1 MPPFNYQYDMA
12 DSQWRDLRENAVTI
26 LRKPRTENLQC
37 TALTPRSLTH
47 HHHQLLRAFSWLYHT
62 PFAEWDQQLVLL
74 NAELPFTLC
83 SVWQCSREWLVA
95 EALAQ
100 QLACLPAH
108 HTATPLSLSYLCSY
122 LHGACVAWVLLLLG
136 INFVIGKL
144 AGSRVFRVQ
153 CKLHCKT
160 APLPALPN
168 LTVL

>member
-26 LRKPRTENLQC
+26 LRKPRTAHLQC
-37 TALTPRSLTH
+37 KALTPRSLT

-74 NAELPFTLC
+74 NAELPFTLS

-95 EALAQ
+95 EAFAQ
-100 QLACLPAH
+100 QLACWL
-108 HTATPLSLSYLCSY
+108 TTQRLRSLSYLCSY

-153 CKLHCKT
+153 CKWHCKA
-160 APLPALPN
+160 APLPPLPPP
-168 LTVL
+168 